1 MGEIVQLSEQVSN
14 QIAAGEVVGR
24 PASVVKELIENSVDA
39 GAKDVKVVVKDAGRT
54 LVQVID
60 NGKGMSAEDA
70 RLCFKR
76 HATSKILSADDL
88 LALITKGFR
97 GEALASISS
106 VAQVELRTKRSEDEI
121 GVKLTLA
128 GSDTGEE
135 ESVACTDGTSFSIKN
150 LFFNVPARRNFL
162 KSDQV
167 ELRHIIDEF
176 QRVALA
182 HPEISFRLQHNGSD
196 LFSLKPGT
204 RRQRVVGIFGAKY
217 DERLVPIEEETDVV
231 VISGFVGKPAFARKS
246 RGEQF
251 LFVNG
256 RFIKHPLMHKA
267 IVSAYNEVLP
277 QGHFPLY
284 TIFLEVDPSRVDV
297 NIHPTKI
304 EAKFEEDQAIFAIL
318 RSTIKRGLGK
328 HNVAPSLDFDTELS
342 IQIDPLHS
350 KRVVSEPRVK
360 INPEFNPFLS
370 TPSAPSSATSTP
382 STTSSTH
389 RSQATPTFDD
399 FDFKEVDEFVIESTH
414 APVYFQYGSRFIVTT
429 RENNLVV
436 IDARRAHQRIL
447 FEDYLSEAQGCSRIS
462 SQKLLFPEPL
472 ELTKADVLK
481 LSAASEQLK
490 VYGLE
495 VEETVEGGVEV
506 IAVPSGLAGKL
517 NECIDAVLEALDDG
531 TWQDE
536 EGRMETLAASW
547 ARAASIP
554 KTKKLTDEE
563 MSSIIGKLFACDS
576 PAIDPWGRS
585 VYTLM
590 TEKSIEE
597 SL

>member
-1 MGEIVQLSEQVSN
+1 MSIITQLPKSVAN

-39 GAKDVKVVVKDAGRT
+39 GATEVKVIVKDAGRT

-60 NGKGMSAEDA
+60 NGKGMSIEDA

-76 HATSKILSADDL
+76 HATSKIASADDL

-106 VAQVELRTKRSEDEI
+106 VAQVELRTKRSDDEMGI
-121 GVKLTLA
+121 KISLA
-128 GSDTGEE
+128 GSDNGEE
-135 ESVACTDGTSFSIKN
+135 EAVACADGTSFSIKN

-182 HPEISFRLQHNGSD
+182 HPEISFRLQHNGSN
-196 LFSLKPGT
+196 LFSLKPCS
-204 RRQRVVGIFGAKY
+204 RRQRVVGIFGSKY

-256 RFIKHPLMHKA
+256 RYIKHPLMHKA
-267 IVSAYNEVLP
+267 IIRAYDEMLP
-277 QGHFPLY
+277 HGNFPLY

-342 IQIDPLHS
+342 IQIEPLPS
-350 KRVVSEPRVK
+350 KRLVSEPRVK

-370 TPSAPSSATSTP
+370 TPPA
-382 STTSSTH
+382 SSTRDH
-389 RSQATPTFDD
+389 SHARPQPSISSSD
-399 FDFKEVDEFVIESTH
+399 FEIGEIGEIDEMIIESTH

-429 RENNLVV
+429 KENNLIV
-436 IDARRAHQRIL
+436 IDAQRAHQRIL
-447 FEDYLSEAQGCSRIS
+447 FEEYLAEGKGKNSIS

-472 ELTKADVLK
+472 DIPKSDTLK
-481 LSAASEQLK
+481 LISFSEELK
-490 VYGLE
+490 IYGLQI
-495 VEETVEGGVEV
+495 EETVEGGVEV

-517 NECIDAVLEALDDG
+517 QECIDAVLEALDDG

-536 EGRMETLAASW
+536 EVRMEKLAATWSK
-547 ARAASIP
+547 AASIP

-563 MSSIIGKLFACDS
+563 MSSIIGKLFVCES